1 MKNKLIIFDLDG
13 TLIDTLSDIEHI
25 FNYVLIKNGLE
36 KKSKNFYKKNI
47 GNGLENLLRKCIPDN
62 FMGDFDLLS
71 KSVRDRYK
79 SQLNTKTEIYDGI
92 ILVLE
97 YLKKNQVNMA
107 VISNKLHSLAVRSV
121 NTYFNSYEM
130 KVVGAEGGFPRKP
143 SPDSTFH
150 VLQHFNCSSS
160 DALFIGDSIV
170 DVKTAQNANISSV
183 GVLWGNGTEE
193 DFKKQK
199 SDFILEKPQDLLSI
213 LN

>member
-1 MKNKLIIFDLDG
+1 MKKKLIIFDLDG

-47 GNGLENLLRKCIPDN
+47 GNGLENLLRKCLPDS
-62 FMGDFDLLS
+62 FTGDFDLLS

-79 SQLNTKTEIYDGI
+79 SQLNTKTKIYEGI
-92 ILVLE
+92 IPVLE
-97 YLKKNQVNMA
+97 YLKKNKVSMA

-121 NTYFNSYEM
+121 ETYFNSYRM
-130 KVVGAEGGFPRKP
+130 KVIGAEGGFLRKP

-150 VLQHFNCSSS
+150 MLQNFNCSVS
-160 DALFIGDSIV
+160 DTLFVGDSIV
-170 DVKTAQNANISSV
+170 DIKTAQNANINSV
-183 GVLWGNGTEE
+183 AVLWGNGKEE

-199 SDFILEKPQDLLSI
+199 SDFILENPQDLLGI
-213 LN
+213 LS

>member
-1 MKNKLIIFDLDG
+1 MRHKLIIFDLDG
-13 TLIDTLSDIEHI
+13 TLIDTLSDIENI
-25 FNYVLIKNGLE
+25 FNYVLIENGFQE
-36 KKSKNFYKKNI
+36 KSKNFYKKNI
-47 GNGLENLLRKCIPDN
+47 GNGLENLLRKCLPDN
-62 FMGDFDLLS
+62 FKGDFKLLS
-71 KSVRDRYK
+71 NSVRDRYQ

-92 ILVLE
+92 ISVLDH
-97 YLKKNQVNMA
+97 LKKNQVNMA
-107 VISNKLHSLAVRSV
+107 VISNKLHVLAVKSV

-150 VLQHFNCSSS
+150 MLRHFDCCSSDS
-160 DALFIGDSIV
+160 LFIGDSIV
-170 DVKTAQNANISSV
+170 DIKTAQNANISSV

-199 SDFILEKPQDLLSI
+199 PDFILENPQDLLSI

>member
-92 ILVLE
+92 ILVLD
-97 YLKKNQVNMA
+97 YLKNNQVNMA
-107 VISNKLHSLAVRSV
+107 VISNKLHSLAVKSV

-130 KVVGAEGGFPRKP
+130 KVIGAEGGFPRKP

-150 VLQHFNCSSS
+150 ILQHFNCSSS

-170 DVKTAQNANISSV
+170 DIKTAQNANISSV
-183 GVLWGNGTEE
+183 GVLWGNGIEE
-193 DFKKQK
+193 DFKRQK

>member
-1 MKNKLIIFDLDG
+1 MKKKLIIFDLDG

-47 GNGLENLLRKCIPDN
+47 GNGLENLLRKCLTDS
-62 FMGDFDLLS
+62 FTGDFDLLS

-79 SQLNTKTEIYDGI
+79 SQLNTKTKIYEGI
-92 ILVLE
+92 IPVLE
-97 YLKKNQVNMA
+97 YLKKNKVNMA

-121 NTYFNSYEM
+121 ETYFNSYRM
-130 KVVGAEGGFPRKP
+130 KVIGAEGGFPRKP

-150 VLQHFNCSSS
+150 MLQNFNCSAS
-160 DALFIGDSIV
+160 DTLFVGDSIV
-170 DVKTAQNANISSV
+170 DIKTAQNANINSV
-183 GVLWGNGTEE
+183 AVLWGNGKEE

-199 SDFILEKPQDLLSI
+199 SDFILENPQDLLGI
-213 LN
+213 LG

>member
-97 YLKKNQVNMA
+97 YLKNNQVNMA
-107 VISNKLHSLAVRSV
+107 VISNKLHSLAVKSV

-130 KVVGAEGGFPRKP
+130 KVIGAEGGFPRKP

-150 VLQHFNCSSS
+150 ILQHFNCSSS

-170 DVKTAQNANISSV
+170 DIKTAQNANIRSV
-183 GVLWGNGTEE
+183 GVLWGNGIEE
-193 DFKKQK
+193 DFKRQK

>member
-47 GNGLENLLRKCIPDN
+47 GKGLENLLRKCIPDN

-92 ILVLE
+92 ILVLD
-97 YLKKNQVNMA
+97 YLKNNQVNMA
-107 VISNKLHSLAVRSV
+107 VISNKLHSLAVKSV

-130 KVVGAEGGFPRKP
+130 KVIGAEGGFPRKP
-143 SPDSTFH
+143 IPDSTFH
-150 VLQHFNCSSS
+150 ILQHFNCSSS
-160 DALFIGDSIV
+160 DAFFIGDSIV
-170 DVKTAQNANISSV
+170 DIKTAQNANIRSV

-193 DFKKQK
+193 DFKNQK
-199 SDFILEKPQDLLSI
+199 SDFILEKPQDLLTI

>member
-1 MKNKLIIFDLDG
+1 MKKKLIIFDLDG

-47 GNGLENLLRKCIPDN
+47 GNGLENLLRKCLPDT
-62 FMGDFDLLS
+62 FTGDFNLLS

-79 SQLNTKTEIYDGI
+79 SQLNTKTKIYEGI
-92 ILVLE
+92 IPVLE
-97 YLKKNQVNMA
+97 YLKKNKVNMA

-121 NTYFNSYEM
+121 ETYFNSYRM
-130 KVVGAEGGFPRKP
+130 KVIGAEGGFPRKP

-150 VLQHFNCSSS
+150 MLQNFNCSAS
-160 DALFIGDSIV
+160 DTLFIGDSIV
-170 DVKTAQNANISSV
+170 DIKTAQNASIRSV

-193 DFKKQK
+193 DFIKQK
-199 SDFILEKPQDLLSI
+199 SDFILESPQEIFNI
-213 LN
+213 L